1 MRGPVCCEPERQ
13 RGGGCHGKRERESFS
28 FFSFRRRR
36 RGQGTRFFD
45 TEKKTHSLSLSKK
58 TTTKNPQAS
67 IIAHEVTEAATDP
80 ELSAWFDGEGKE
92 NADKCAWTYG
102 AVWKVMDGGG
112 KGKANSSSSPSI
124 PEAGGVANAKV
135 GGREF
140 LLQLNWAN
148 RATQGYCDDK

>member
-1 MRGPVCCEPERQ
+1 MTPPPPPQ
-13 RGGGCHGKRERESFS
+13 K
-28 FFSFRRRR
+28 
-36 RGQGTRFFD
+36 
-45 TEKKTHSLSLSKK
+45 KKTSNLS
-58 TTTKNPQAS
+58 QAS

-102 AVWKVMDGGG
+102 SVWKVIGGG
-112 KGKANSSSSPSI
+112 GAGSTGKSNGGKPPSATAAAI
-124 PEAGGVANAKV
+124 PGAGGVANAKV

-148 RATQGYCDDK
+148 KATQGYCDNK